1 MIHFKGGFV
10 KAYSA
15 LLKNVYPE
23 VDLGYIE
30 SVGSTNVFLDIKI
43 VCKQI
48 QRKENSHQ
56 AFLICRCFS
65 RHNIS
70 TLLTASS

>member
-1 MIHFKGGFV
+1 MSKM
-10 KAYSA
+10 
-15 LLKNVYPE
+15 YPE

-30 SVGSTNVFLDIKI
+30 SGRSTNVFPDIKI
-43 VCKQI
+43 VWKQI

-56 AFLICRCFS
+56 ALLVCRCFS
-65 RHNIS
+65 GHNIS